1 MKRKG
6 GKLDRSEIVVNLPRS
21 VELTR
26 RTTKNALEV
35 EVWVGGSK
43 KGKLL
48 LAQGSVTWQS
58 AGKNPITRRH
68 WWKDF
73 IPLLEEHMKRKN

>member
-1 MKRKG
+1 MKKDSTLL
-6 GKLDRSEIVVNLPRS
+6 KSEIVVNLPHS

-35 EVWVGGSK
+35 EVWVSGSK
-43 KGKLL
+43 RGTLT
-48 LAQGSVTWQS
+48 LAQGSVTWKS
-58 AGKNPITRRH
+58 SGKNPITRRV

-73 IPLLEEHMKRKN
+73 IPLLEQMKRKRS